1 MNPSHSSESGP
12 AGCVVI
18 AGGTGFIGASLA
30 RHLTDLGYEVVLVSR
45 NAPKKDSTWEYA
57 QWDGRTVG
65 EWAKHLESAAAVVNL
80 AGRTVDCIKTPD
92 HCDEILRSRV
102 EATLT
107 IGKALKNIAKPPP
120 VWVQMATAH
129 IYGDPP
135 EVVCDEGSTFG
146 FGLAPIVGKAWEAAF
161 AEAAPPKMRQVV
173 LRTSF
178 VLGTN
183 GGAFPKMRMLA
194 RFGLGGRL
202 GHGRQ
207 GISWIHVDDISRL
220 IASAIA
226 NDAMKGV
233 YNATVPNPV
242 SNDEFMR
249 TLRRAIRMPIGLPV
263 AEWMVRFGANYF
275 MRTDPELVLYGRY
288 CVSRRLKQE
297 RFEFKFPDLFSA
309 IKNLCSD

>member
-1 MNPSHSSESGP
+1 MTIEPTP
-12 AGCVVI
+12 AGRVVI
-18 AGGTGFIGASLA
+18 AGGTGFIGTNLA
-30 RHLTDLGYEVVLVSR
+30 RHLADLGCEVVLISR
-45 NAPKKDSTWEYA
+45 NAPKQEGPWKHA

-65 EWAKHLESAAAVVNL
+65 EWAKHLEGAAAVVNL

-107 IGKALKNIAKPPP
+107 IGKALRDIAKPPP

-135 EVVCDEGSTFG
+135 EAVCDEDSPFG

-161 AEAAPPKMRQVV
+161 AEAAPSKMRQVI

-178 VLGTN
+178 VLGAN

-194 RFGLGGRL
+194 RCGLGGRV

-207 GISWIHVDDISRL
+207 GISWIHIDDMSRL
-220 IASAIA
+220 ITRAIA
-226 NDAMKGV
+226 DDSMKGA
-233 YNATVPNPV
+233 YIATAPNPV
-242 SNDEFMR
+242 SYDEFMR
-249 TLRRAIRMPIGLPV
+249 TLRRSVGMPIGLPA
-263 AEWMVRFGANYF
+263 AEWMVRFGAHYL

-288 CVSRRLKQE
+288 CVSRRLEDEGFQ
-297 RFEFKFPDLFSA
+297 FEFPEIQEA
-309 IKNLCSD
+309 IGELCGK